1 MKTPFA
7 ISLIFTAFIGFQPLA
22 AYGQSMQP
30 DFKKKNESAKKSAYR
45 NVLIIGNSL
54 TKHGLAAFWWGNW
67 GMAASSP
74 DKDFVHVLI
83 SLLRQQN
90 PATDFATLQASGWE
104 RNHQNFDLSQYDSIF
119 YKKPDLIIL
128 RLGEN
133 VKELANYEQSCLK
146 FLNYIREKSPDALV
160 VTTGNFWTNQA
171 KDVSMKNAAQT
182 AGTLFIPLSDLDTK
196 ENKSS
201 IGAIVGGEDGLEHKI
216 DHNGV
221 ANHPGDEGMKQ
232 IAYRIFENLP

>member
-1 MKTPFA
+1 MRTSFA
-7 ISLIFTAFIGFQPLA
+7 VSLIFTSFIGFQQFSA
-22 AYGQSMQP
+22 SGQSVQT
-30 DFKKKNESAKKSAYR
+30 DFNKKAKSAKKSVYKNA
-45 NVLIIGNSL
+45 LIIGNSL
-54 TKHGLAAFWWGNW
+54 TRHGLAPFWWGNW

-74 DKDFVHVLI
+74 DKDFVHVLV

-90 PATDFATLQASGWE
+90 ETMDFSTLQASGWE
-104 RNHQNFDLSQYDSIF
+104 RNHQNFDLNQYDSVF

-133 VKELANYEQSCLK
+133 VKDLAYYEQSCMK
-146 FLNYIREKSPDALV
+146 FLNYIREKSPDAFV
-160 VTTGNFWTNQA
+160 VTTGNFWSNQA
-171 KDVSMKNAAQT
+171 KDVAMKNAAQT
-182 AGTLFIPLSDLDTK
+182 TGTLFIPLSDLDTK

-201 IGAIVGGEDGLEHKI
+201 IGAIVGGEDGVEHKI

-221 ANHPGDEGMKQ
+221 ANHPGDEGMKH